1 MNNGQSQLKLYQTGR
16 KNPLVYNGLTNNFT
30 FTEHHQEEGS
40 SLSNRPLVETAHRVE
55 TVPSRD
61 REHMD
66 HNVTR
71 TPRAAVNHGH
81 RQEPCVEL
89 EQKARMKQ
97 SPWTTDDSPPMDL
110 DFDEAI
116 PQRGII

>member
-1 MNNGQSQLKLYQTGR
+1 MNPNG
-16 KNPLVYNGLTNNFT
+16 
-30 FTEHHQEEGS
+30 
-40 SLSNRPLVETAHRVE
+40 
-55 TVPSRD
+55 
-61 REHMD
+61 
-66 HNVTR
+66 TR

-81 RQEPCVEL
+81 KQEPCVEQ

-97 SPWTTDDSPPMDL
+97 SPWTTDGSPPMDL